1 VVLEVTVLLA
11 QLLGNQLFTELAV
24 VVASTTKLAQ
34 RFLLLVD
41 LIIFMEILE
50 DTDQNRAEMQ
60 ILQTE
65 VLAVVEQVVSDL
77 VRTELTVQETVAL
90 EL

>member
-1 VVLEVTVLLA
+1 
-11 QLLGNQLFTELAV
+11 
-24 VVASTTKLAQ
+24 
-34 RFLLLVD
+34 
-41 LIIFMEILE
+41 MEILE

-65 VLAVVEQVVSDL
+65 VLAAVEQVVSEL